1 MVRNLV
7 TGGFGKA
14 MSLVFMAELFDKT
27 FFVAMLLAMRTSKL
41 FAFNASIIA
50 LGVMSFISGGIGAVV
65 GKLPFITRTFF
76 GLSIQEIITS
86 GFLTYFGLKIL
97 KESNTVSAKDEEEE
111 AMECVDGLNKC
122 SVDFDEEE
130 VPKKRNI
137 IKRLKDKSLF
147 FKSILMVFAA
157 EWGDRSMLA
166 TIALG
171 ANLNPLSVA
180 LGATGGHALATMIAV
195 QGGGI
200 LSNHLDEK
208 KVSRF
213 SGSLFLFFAFTTL
226 FKLY

>member
-1 MVRNLV
+1 
-7 TGGFGKA
+7 
-14 MSLVFMAELFDKT
+14 
-27 FFVAMLLAMRTSKL
+27 
-41 FAFNASIIA
+41 
-50 LGVMSFISGGIGAVV
+50 
-65 GKLPFITRTFF
+65 
-76 GLSIQEIITS
+76 
-86 GFLTYFGLKIL
+86 
-97 KESNTVSAKDEEEE
+97 
-111 AMECVDGLNKC
+111 
-122 SVDFDEEE
+122 
-130 VPKKRNI
+130 
-137 IKRLKDKSLF
+137 
-147 FKSILMVFAA
+147 MVFAA